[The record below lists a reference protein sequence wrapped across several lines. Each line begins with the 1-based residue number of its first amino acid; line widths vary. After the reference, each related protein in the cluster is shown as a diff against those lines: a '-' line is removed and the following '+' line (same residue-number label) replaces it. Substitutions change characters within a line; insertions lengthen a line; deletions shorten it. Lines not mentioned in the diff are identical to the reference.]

1 MSFSA
6 RTLGFER
13 HDVRVTPAALRL
25 APGRSASFTIR
36 VARTPGAV
44 TLDDGA
50 VLWRGANGSRTRIP
64 VLITR

>member
-1 MSFSA
+1 M
-6 RTLGFER
+6 
-13 HDVRVTPAALRL
+13 TPAALRL

-50 VLWRGANGSRTRIP
+50 VLWHGANGSHTRIP